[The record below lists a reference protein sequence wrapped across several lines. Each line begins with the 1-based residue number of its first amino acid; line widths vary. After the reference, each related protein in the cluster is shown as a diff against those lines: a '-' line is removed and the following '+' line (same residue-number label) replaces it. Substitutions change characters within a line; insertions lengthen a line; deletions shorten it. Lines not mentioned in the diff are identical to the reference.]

1 MAIAKTSNPYLKIG
15 EIARESGVGVEALR
29 FYESRGL
36 IEPATR
42 TQSGYRLYDARIFS
56 RLSFI
61 KKAQSIG
68 FKLDEIAHII
78 SDAAHGHGP
87 CSDVRRLASQKLKE
101 LEERIRQLQ
110 RYRRELRATVGAWE
124 QQGTAKGEVCG
135 LIEGLSGHRTNVP
148 RRKFDHSWID

>member
-1 MAIAKTSNPYLKIG
+1 MAIAKTSKSYLKIG

-42 TQSGYRLYDARIFS
+42 TESGYRLYDADVLS
-56 RLSFI
+56 RLNFI

-68 FKLDEIAHII
+68 FTLDEISHII
-78 SDAAHGHGP
+78 TDSAHGHSP
-87 CSDVRRLASQKLKE
+87 CADVRRLAAEKLAA

-110 RYRRELRATVGAWE
+110 RYRRELRETVDAWE
-124 QQGTAKGEVCG
+124 RQGQAEGEVCG
-135 LIEGLSGHRTNVP
+135 LIEGLSGNRVKVP
-148 RRKFDHSWID
+148 RRKL

>member
-1 MAIAKTSNPYLKIG
+1 MAIAKTSSEYLKIG

-42 TQSGYRLYDARIFS
+42 TQSGYRLYDDAVFA

-68 FKLDEIAHII
+68 FTLDEIAHII
-78 SDAAHGHGP
+78 SDSTHGHTP
-87 CSDVRRLASQKLKE
+87 CADVRRLAAEKLAA

-110 RYRRELRATVGAWE
+110 RYRRELRQTVDAWE
-124 QQGTAKGEVCG
+124 QQGEAEGEVCG
-135 LIEGLSGHRTNVP
+135 LIEGLSGNRTKVP
-148 RRKFDHSWID
+148 RRKL

>member
-1 MAIAKTSNPYLKIG
+1 MAIAKASSEYLKIG

-42 TQSGYRLYDARIFS
+42 TQSGYRLYDTDVFK

-68 FKLDEIAHII
+68 FTLDEIANII
-78 SDAAHGHGP
+78 SDAEHGHAP
-87 CSDVRRLASQKLKE
+87 CDDVRRLASHKLQE

-110 RYRRELRATVGAWE
+110 RYRRELRQTVDAWE
-124 QQGTAKGEVCG
+124 RQGNAKGEVCG
-135 LIEGLSGHRTNVP
+135 LIEGLSGDRIKAP
-148 RRKFDHSWID
+148 RRKL

>member
-1 MAIAKTSNPYLKIG
+1 MAIAKAANEYLKIG

-42 TQSGYRLYDARIFS
+42 TQAGYRLYDDAVLA

-68 FKLDEIAHII
+68 FTLDEIAQII
-78 SDAAHGHGP
+78 SDSAYGHAP
-87 CSDVRRLASQKLKE
+87 CADVRRLAAEKLAA

-110 RYRRELRATVGAWE
+110 RYRRELRQTVAAWDK
-124 QQGTAKGEVCG
+124 QGQASGEVCG
-135 LIEGLSGHRTNVP
+135 LIEGLTARPARPP
-148 RRKFDHSWID
+148 RRNL

>member
-1 MAIAKTSNPYLKIG
+1 MAMAKASSEYLKIG

-42 TQSGYRLYDARIFS
+42 TQAGYRLYDAGVLS

-61 KKAQSIG
+61 KQAQSIG
-68 FKLDEIAHII
+68 FTLDEIAEII
-78 SDAAHGHGP
+78 SDSAHGHMP
-87 CSDVRRLASQKLKE
+87 CADVRRLAAEKLAV

-110 RYRRELRATVGAWE
+110 RYRRELSQVVAAWE
-124 QQGTAKGEVCG
+124 QQGQAAGDVCG
-135 LIEGLSGHRTNVP
+135 LIEGLSETPARPP
-148 RRKFDHSWID
+148 RRKL

>member
-1 MAIAKTSNPYLKIG
+1 MAIAKTSNEYLKIG
-15 EIARESGVGVEALR
+15 DIARESGVGVEALR

-42 TQSGYRLYDARIFS
+42 TQAGYRLYDASVFE

-68 FKLDEIAHII
+68 FTLDEIARII
-78 SDAAHGHGP
+78 SDAAHGHAP
-87 CSDVRRLASQKLKE
+87 CDDVRRLASQKLQE

-110 RYRRELRATVGAWE
+110 RYRHELRQTVEAWGH
-124 QQGTAKGEVCG
+124 QGDAKGEVCG
-135 LIEGLSGHRTNVP
+135 LIEGLSGDRVKIP
-148 RRKFDHSWID
+148 RRKL

>member
-1 MAIAKTSNPYLKIG
+1 MAIAKAANEYRKIG

-42 TQSGYRLYDARIFS
+42 TPAGYRLYDAAVFA

-68 FKLDEIAHII
+68 FTLDEIAQII
-78 SDAAHGHGP
+78 SDSAHGHAP
-87 CSDVRRLASQKLKE
+87 CADVRRLAAEKLAA
-101 LEERIRQLQ
+101 LEERIRRLQ
-110 RYRRELRATVGAWE
+110 RYRRELRQTVAAWE
-124 QQGTAKGEVCG
+124 KQGQAAGEVCG
-135 LIEGLSGHRTNVP
+135 LIEGLTGTPARPP
-148 RRKFDHSWID
+148 RRKP

>member
-1 MAIAKTSNPYLKIG
+1 MAIAKTSNEYLKIG
-15 EIARESGVGVEALR
+15 EIARESGVGIEALR

-42 TQSGYRLYDARIFS
+42 SQSGYRLYDAGVLS

-68 FKLDEIAHII
+68 FTLDEIAHIVAD
-78 SDAAHGHGP
+78 SKHGQSP
-87 CSDVRRLASQKLKE
+87 CADVRRLAAEKLTA

-110 RYRRELRATVGAWE
+110 RYRRELRETVAAWE
-124 QQGTAKGEVCG
+124 ERGKAEGEVCG
-135 LIEGLSGHRTNVP
+135 LIEGLSADRTKVP
-148 RRKFDHSWID
+148 RRKL

>member
-1 MAIAKTSNPYLKIG
+1 MAVAKTSNEYLKIG

-36 IEPATR
+36 IVPVMR
-42 TQSGYRLYDARIFS
+42 TQSGYRLYDARVFE

-68 FKLDEIAHII
+68 FTLDEIAQII
-78 SDAAHGHGP
+78 SDAAQGHRP
-87 CSDVRRLASQKLKE
+87 CADVRRLASEKLTA

-110 RYRRELRATVGAWE
+110 RYRRELRQTVDAWQ
-124 QQGTAKGEVCG
+124 QQGEADGEVCG
-135 LIEGLSGHRTNVP
+135 LIEGLTDAPARPP
-148 RRKFDHSWID
+148 RRKL

>member
-1 MAIAKTSNPYLKIG
+1 MAIAKTANPYLKIG

-29 FYESRGL
+29 FYESRRL

-42 TQSGYRLYDARIFS
+42 TQSGYRLYDAGVFN

-68 FKLDEIAHII
+68 FTLDEIAQII
-78 SDAAHGHGP
+78 SDSECGHRPCAA
-87 CSDVRRLASQKLKE
+87 VRRLAVEKLAA

-110 RYRRELRATVGAWE
+110 RYRRELRETVDAWE
-124 QQGTAKGEVCG
+124 RQGEAEGEVCG
-135 LIEGLSGHRTNVP
+135 LIEGLSGNRLKAP
-148 RRKFDHSWID
+148 RRKL

>member
-42 TQSGYRLYDARIFS
+42 TESGYRLYDADVFR
-56 RLSFI
+56 RLNFI

-68 FKLDEIAHII
+68 FTLDEIAQII
-78 SDAAHGHGP
+78 ADSAHGHSP
-87 CSDVRRLASQKLKE
+87 CADVRRLAAEKLAA

-110 RYRRELRATVGAWE
+110 RYRRELRETVDAWDL
-124 QQGTAKGEVCG
+124 QGEAKGEVCG
-135 LIEGLSGHRTNVP
+135 LIEGLSGNGSKSP
-148 RRKFDHSWID
+148 RMKL

>member
-1 MAIAKTSNPYLKIG
+1 MAMAKASSEYLKIG

-42 TQSGYRLYDARIFS
+42 TQAGYRLYDAGVLS

-68 FKLDEIAHII
+68 FTLDEIAEII
-78 SDAAHGHGP
+78 SDSAHGHMP
-87 CSDVRRLASQKLKE
+87 SADVRRLAAEKLAV

-110 RYRRELRATVGAWE
+110 RYRRELRETVAAWE
-124 QQGTAKGEVCG
+124 QQGEAKGEVCG
-135 LIEGLSGHRTNVP
+135 LIEGLSGHRTKVP
-148 RRKFDHSWID
+148 RRKL